1 MIEPDRWDSV
11 LGSITGTIVHGNERI
26 SSNRLLNALG
36 VGPDPVLRQ
45 KVGKRRELG

>member
-11 LGSITGTIVHGNERI
+11 FGSITGTIVHGSI
-26 SSNRLLNALG
+26 SSNRLMDALG

-45 KVGKRRELG
+45 KVGKSHRPLI